1 MAGLTGGIGLGEKRE
16 ENGGGRRRKRRRCNG
31 DSDDGLTIMDGVGR
45 RTEGEGRRGGGGGWQ
60 VDQGTAQTRV
70 REEKRRADFGGVLV
84 SDRVWSS

>member
-1 MAGLTGGIGLGEKRE
+1 
-16 ENGGGRRRKRRRCNG
+16 
-31 DSDDGLTIMDGVGR
+31 MDGVGR